1 MNYDIYVVRHVDENF
16 KCCAQNNSSS
26 MIYLLLE
33 NGNEN
38 PMKRGFLEDI
48 VLVFKLGLKAELSG
62 GRVAILGEIAI
73 STSHKIPA

>member
-33 NGNEN
+33 NGT
-38 PMKRGFLEDI
+38 I
-48 VLVFKLGLKAELSG
+48 VLHYCKEREPQEEGIFGRYSAGVQIRAQSRAE
-62 GRVAILGEIAI
+62 
-73 STSHKIPA
+73 